1 MAGRYDTLVVVST
14 WNLTTMNLSDHL
26 VAYVDTGPQQGG
38 ATPLVLLHGGA
49 ADHRMWWPQLS
60 AFDDRRVVAPDA
72 RGHGG
77 TSDAERAYRLC
88 DDVIALLDALEIEQ
102 AVLAGIS
109 MGGGTAV
116 DVALEH
122 PGRITGLVV
131 GGTGTSEPEFSEP
144 WALEAFAA
152 RARAEAEADAEAWI
166 EAALRFVPGPDRTR
180 DDVETSVLELIETMT
195 RDTLAAHVT
204 IGPDG
209 APVPPVLPTPVLHT
223 WSRLP
228 RIEVPVLAVNGSH
241 DGRDNREM
249 GRRLAGAV
257 PRGTYREI
265 EGAAHYPNLERP
277 EVFNSELER
286 FLSRHA
292 L

>member
-1 MAGRYDTLVVVST
+1 MMT
-14 WNLTTMNLSDHL
+14 WELTTLNLSDHR
-26 VAYVDTGPQQGG
+26 VAYVDTGPREGG

-60 AFDDRRVVAPDA
+60 AFDDRRVVVPDA

-88 DDVIALLDALEIEQ
+88 DDVVALLDALEIER

-122 PGRITGLVV
+122 PGRVSALVV

-152 RARAEAEADAEAWI
+152 RRRAEAEVDAEAWI
-166 EAALRFVPGPDRTR
+166 EAALRFVPGPERTL
-180 DDVETSVLELIETMT
+180 DEVEGSVVELIETMT
-195 RDTLAAHVT
+195 RNTLEAHVT

-209 APVPPVLPTPVLHT
+209 APVPPVLPTPVLQT
-223 WSRLP
+223 WARLP
-228 RIEVPVLAVNGSH
+228 LIEVPVLAVNGSQ
-241 DGRDNREM
+241 DGKDNREM
-249 GRRLAGAV
+249 GRRLAGATTK
-257 PRGTYREI
+257 GTYREI
-265 EGAAHYPNLERP
+265 DGAGHYPNLEHP
-277 EVFNSELER
+277 EDFNAELER
-286 FLSRHA
+286 FLIQHA